1 MRMADIPAVAGGPEF
16 GVFDGEFDPTKTKDE
31 RLALAAQYANQINT
45 ASKSEAYGTA
55 GPAFIRAL
63 IAHIAAIGV
72 SQFESN
78 LREQMSD
85 WVTKHCGTKDTQIV
99 RVARRCALI
108 AKAGELAIR
117 LGVLPWPASMASEFA
132 AKCFRAWRAEYKT
145 AEMQDRERVLF
156 VVEKISANRGRFA
169 IRRSDCGMLS
179 QAVSALP
186 CMGVLK
192 VSAEDVPTEAFISR
206 TLFDA
211 ELCPIGDAPKT
222 VLSALAKQGRL
233 KQNDRSHPYMFK
245 ASGSLG
251 KMIAPHLSGARCVY
265 VVMPIDESSGGGA

>member
-1 MRMADIPAVAGGPEF
+1 
-16 GVFDGEFDPTKTKDE
+16 
-31 RLALAAQYANQINT
+31 
-45 ASKSEAYGTA
+45 
-55 GPAFIRAL
+55 
-63 IAHIAAIGV
+63 
-72 SQFESN
+72 
-78 LREQMSD
+78 MSD
-85 WVTKHCGTKDTQIV
+85 WVNKHCGTKDTQIV

-117 LGVLPWPASMASEFA
+117 FGVLPWAAGMPSEFA
-132 AKCFRAWRAEYKT
+132 AKCFKAWRAEYKT

-169 IRRSDCGMLS
+169 LQRPGSETLI
-179 QAVSALP
+179 QAASALP

-192 VSAEDVPTEAFISR
+192 VTIEDIPTEAFINR

-211 ELCPIGDAPKT
+211 ELCPVGDVPKV
-222 VLSALAKQGRL
+222 VLSALAKQGLL

-245 ASGSLG
+245 ASGPQG

-265 VVMPIDESSGGGA
+265 VVMPSNESSGGGA